1 MTTTGLQR
9 PDCNSLKLP
18 SPPAIA
24 VRLLQA
30 VKKEDSSFEELSR
43 IISSDPALTAKILS
57 IVNSSFYALP
67 YKVDGLEKAVSILGV
82 DALKNIAL
90 SFMIVSNMTKTKEDG
105 FDFNLFWKRSVT
117 NAVASEIIATEIGK
131 QTDDTFVTALLMDIG
146 VIILFICY
154 PEDYQMTLD
163 EKRASG
169 LSLNVAEQKVLGF
182 DHQTVGSELLKRWG
196 LPENIYIPVQY
207 HHEERFPL
215 DFRDPVRVLKVAD
228 MASSFYHSNKGIEQL
243 ERLQGY
249 LKREFGKDESYT
261 HQFIDIVAEKTIEV
275 LSIFELDPGS
285 LKPYSEL
292 LMEANE
298 ELGRMNRSYEQIV
311 LQLRKEK
318 ERAEALAKELQEAN
332 GRLRDLAFKDG
343 LTGLYNHRYFQ
354 ELMDREVN
362 RSSRY
367 NRPLSL
373 ILIDIDHFKQIN
385 DTFGHQR
392 GDQVLKQIG
401 RIIRNAIRKPDI
413 ASRYGGEEFAVVLP
427 ETDLRGASVLAE
439 RIRKCIDS
447 SPFDLN
453 GTKTKITV
461 SLGVTTYVPGK
472 KEMKKSK
479 IIDTA
484 DRALYNSKE
493 KGRNRVSIIALT

>member
-1 MTTTGLQR
+1 MTTMEIKK
-9 PDCNSLKLP
+9 PDCNSIKLP

-30 VKKEDSSFEELSR
+30 VKKEESSFEELSR

-90 SFMIVSNMTKTKEDG
+90 SFMIVSNMRKTKDGG

-117 NAVASEIIATEIGK
+117 NAVASEIIAAEIGK
-131 QTDDTFVTALLMDIG
+131 KTDDTFVTALLMDIG
-146 VIILFICY
+146 VIILFMCY
-154 PEDYQMTLD
+154 PEYYQMTLD
-163 EKRASG
+163 EKRVSG
-169 LSLNVAEQKVLGF
+169 HSLSAAEQKVFGF
-182 DHQTVGSELLKRWG
+182 DHQSVGSELLKRWG
-196 LPENIYIPVQY
+196 LPENIYIPIQY
-207 HHEERFPL
+207 HHEEKFPQ
-215 DFRDPVRVLKVAD
+215 DFRDSVRVLKVAD
-228 MASSFYHSNKGIEQL
+228 MASSFYHSNKGIEKL
-243 ERLQGY
+243 ERLQRY
-249 LKREFGKDESYT
+249 LQREFGKDESFT
-261 HQFIDIVAEKTIEV
+261 NQFIDSVAEKTIDV
-275 LSIFELDPGS
+275 LSIFDLDPGS

-292 LMEANE
+292 LVEANE

-318 ERAEALAKELQEAN
+318 ERAEILARELQEAN
-332 GRLRDLAFKDG
+332 ERLRDLAFKDG

-354 ELMDREVN
+354 ELMDREVH
-362 RSSRY
+362 RSTRY

-373 ILIDIDHFKQIN
+373 IMIDIDHFKQIN
-385 DTFGHQR
+385 DAFGHQR
-392 GDQVLKQIG
+392 GDHVLKQIG
-401 RIIRNAIRKPDI
+401 KIIRNTIRASDI

-427 ETDLRGASVLAE
+427 ETELRGAAVLAE
-439 RIRKCIDS
+439 RIRKNIESC
-447 SPFDLN
+447 PFDLN
-453 GTKTKITV
+453 GTKTKVTV

-472 KEMKKSK
+472 KIIQKGK

-484 DRALYNSKE
+484 DRALYKSKE